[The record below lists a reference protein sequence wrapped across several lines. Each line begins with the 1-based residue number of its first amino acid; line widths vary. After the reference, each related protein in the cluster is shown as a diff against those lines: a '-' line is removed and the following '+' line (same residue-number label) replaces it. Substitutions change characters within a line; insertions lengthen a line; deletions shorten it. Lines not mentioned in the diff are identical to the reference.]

1 MVRHLFRAATLVLA
15 VAAVLLAP
23 ALPSVAGDYRH
34 SSGRDFHHG
43 QKFFRHSFAR
53 SHVVPPF
60 TANRRFASNRH
71 FFGDLPFAQN
81 SRRSNP
87 RYLRAIASPGGYA
100 YGGGVAVVF
109 ADRQYAQSAGTY
121 VGGSD
126 VYQGTGG
133 TYATGYSFGRPAEP
147 AGYLRP
153 TARVINVRTAAN
165 PCSYERG
172 VCVIRP

>member
-15 VAAVLLAP
+15 AAAVLLAP

-43 QKFFRHSFAR
+43 QKFFRHSFAW

-100 YGGGVAVVF
+100 YGGGV
-109 ADRQYAQSAGTY
+109 
-121 VGGSD
+121 
-126 VYQGTGG
+126 
-133 TYATGYSFGRPAEP
+133 
-147 AGYLRP
+147 
-153 TARVINVRTAAN
+153 
-165 PCSYERG
+165 
-172 VCVIRP
+172 